1 LLLHGI
7 FSFSCLNPF
16 CFIGNYYFFFSGIE
30 FAQFSTGGYRM
41 VLATVISAILQR
53 YKVRKLF
60 RKALLFTT
68 NDNNNCARGF
78 TIIELI
84 TIMIVVIILMGVG
97 IPAYV
102 SWMPDMKLRSAI
114 RNIKSDIELAKSTAI
129 RENISCALVFD
140 TSTDPD
146 SYTVFR
152 DNDTTNLVQG
162 AGETALKTVD
172 MPKNVSMISAD
183 TDFDGKQAV
192 GFNSRGIPYTYD
204 DVTLQTKDLAAP
216 GTVTLQNV
224 KNNYRRVR
232 LTIVGL
238 SRIQRSSNGTTWVDD

>member
-1 LLLHGI
+1 MLLK
-7 FSFSCLNPF
+7 
-16 CFIGNYYFFFSGIE
+16 
-30 FAQFSTGGYRM
+30 
-41 VLATVISAILQR
+41 TVISAILQG
-53 YKVRKLF
+53 YEVRQLL
-60 RKALLFTT
+60 RKALLGTST
-68 NDNNNCARGF
+68 DNNRCARGF

-97 IPAYV
+97 IPAFV
-102 SWMPDMKLRSAI
+102 SWMPDMRLRSAI

-129 RENISCALVFD
+129 RENTSCALVFD

-152 DNDTTNLVQG
+152 DNATTNLIQG

-172 MPKNVSMISAD
+172 MPKNVSMISAG
-183 TDFDGKQAV
+183 TAFDGKQAV

-204 DVTLQTKDLAAP
+204 DVLLQTKDLAAP
-216 GTVTLQNV
+216 GTVSLKNV

-232 LTIVGL
+232 LTIVGI

>member
-1 LLLHGI
+1 
-7 FSFSCLNPF
+7 
-16 CFIGNYYFFFSGIE
+16 
-30 FAQFSTGGYRM
+30 M

-129 RENISCALVFD
+129 RENTSCALVFD

-146 SYTVFR
+146 SYTIFR
-152 DNDTTNLVQG
+152 ESVTINLVRDS
-162 AGETALKTVD
+162 GETVLKTVD
-172 MPKNVSMISAD
+172 MPKNVRMTGAS
-183 TDFDGKQAV
+183 FDGGAAF
-192 GFNSRGIPYTYD
+192 GFNSRGIPYRYNSGPPAQ
-204 DVTLQTKDLAAP
+204 VLDLGSP
-216 GTVTLQNV
+216 GTVTLKNV
-224 KNNYRRVR
+224 KNNYRRIR